1 MFADVHANVRFASDK
16 MRKNNLFT
24 TDRLF
29 CDLYCFEA
37 GQAQAPH
44 SHAGSDKIYFIID
57 GTARVRVGAEERE
70 ASTGT
75 AVLAPA
81 GALHTITNLGLGRLV
96 VLVVMAPKPV

>member
-81 GALHTITNLGLGRLV
+81 GALHTITNLGPGRLV